1 MRAAAKRES
10 EETGLHPGQ
19 NLLASKNTS
28 LGQCLR
34 SGIELFWTS
43 LLRWQTWWRLGFADF
58 QVAHRRAVIGPLWQ
72 VVQVAIWVVGL
83 TLVFRQALAAS
94 AANYMLYVAIGVV
107 LWNFISSSIT
117 QGTLAFIRYAGL
129 IRDINNPILI
139 YPFRVLTNNLIKLGV
154 QASII
159 LLVWPTGSVVLQPAM
174 LLAIPGFALII
185 LTAFW
190 VIPLLALVGV
200 RYRDTSHA
208 FQAVMRFL
216 FFATPVFW
224 LPSGL
229 GSRDYIATFNPLAHY
244 LNVVREPLLGGAI
257 DPLSWIVVISITLV
271 GSAISLVALGRF
283 RREIVF
289 WL

>member
-1 MRAAAKRES
+1 MRAATERDS
-10 EETGLHPGQ
+10 ELTGLQPDQHQP
-19 NLLASKNTS
+19 APRTRA
-28 LGQCLR
+28 LGRWLR
-34 SGIELFWTS
+34 SGAELFWSS
-43 LLRWQTWWRLGFADF
+43 LLRWQTWWRLGLADF

-94 AANYMLYVAIGVV
+94 APNYMLYVAIGVV

-117 QGTLAFIRYAGL
+117 QGTLAFIRHAGL

-139 YPFRVLTNNLIKLGV
+139 YPLRVLANNLVKLSV
-154 QASII
+154 QASVI
-159 LLVWPTGSVVLQPAM
+159 LMVWPTGSVALQPSM
-174 LLAIPGFALII
+174 LLAIPGFALVL
-185 LTAFW
+185 LTALW
-190 VIPLLALVGV
+190 VVPLLALIGV

-229 GSRDYIATFNPLAHY
+229 GSREYIATVNPLAHY
-244 LNVVREPLLGGAI
+244 LNVVREPLLGGSV
-257 DPLSWIVVISITLV
+257 DPLSWIVVISITLI
-271 GSAISLVALGRF
+271 GGLISLLALGRY

>member
-1 MRAAAKRES
+1 MRAAPERDS
-10 EETGLHPGQ
+10 ETTGLHPDQHPLTSQ
-19 NLLASKNTS
+19 NAS
-28 LGQCLR
+28 LGQWFL
-34 SGIELFWTS
+34 SGAEVFWAS
-43 LLRWQTWWRLGFADF
+43 LLRWPTWWRLGFADF
-58 QVAHRRAVIGPLWQ
+58 QVAHRRTVIGPLWQ

-94 AANYMLYVAIGVV
+94 AANYMVYVAIGIV
-107 LWNFISSSIT
+107 LWNFISASIT
-117 QGTLAFIRYAGL
+117 QGTLAFIRHAGL

-139 YPFRVLTNNLIKLGV
+139 YPFRIFANNLVKLGV
-154 QASII
+154 QASVI
-159 LLVWPTGSVVLQPAM
+159 LMVWPTALVVLQPSM
-174 LLAIPGFALII
+174 LLAIPGFALVL
-185 LTAFW
+185 LTALW
-190 VIPLLALVGV
+190 VVPLLALIGV

-229 GSRDYIATFNPLAHY
+229 ESREYIATFNPLAHY
-244 LNVVREPLLGGAI
+244 LNVVREPLLGGAAE
-257 DPLSWIVVISITLV
+257 PLSWIVVISITLI
-271 GSAISLVALGRF
+271 GGLMTLLALGRY

>member
-1 MRAAAKRES
+1 MRAAAERDS
-10 EETGLHPGQ
+10 EATELHPEQ
-19 NLLASKNTS
+19 NLPASRNAS
-28 LGQCLR
+28 LGQWFL
-34 SGIELFWTS
+34 SGADLLWAS
-43 LLRWQTWWRLGFADF
+43 LLRWQTWCRLGLADF

-94 AANYMLYVAIGVV
+94 APNYMLYVAIGVV

-117 QGTLAFIRYAGL
+117 QGTLAFIRHAGL
-129 IRDINNPILI
+129 IRDINNPVLI
-139 YPFRVLTNNLIKLGV
+139 YPFRILANNFIKLGV
-154 QASII
+154 QASVI
-159 LLVWPTGSVVLQPAM
+159 LMVWPTASVVLGPSM
-174 LLAIPGFALII
+174 LLAIPGFALVL
-185 LTAFW
+185 LTALW
-190 VIPLLALVGV
+190 VIPLLALIGV

-229 GSRDYIATFNPLAHY
+229 GAREYIATFNPLAHY
-244 LNVVREPLLGGAI
+244 LNVVREPLLGGTA
-257 DPLSWIVVISITLV
+257 DPLSWIVVIGITVTGGL
-271 GSAISLVALGRF
+271 ISLLALGRY